1 MMMMMMI
8 MTKLSMT
15 IDNPSVP
22 PESPEILGGTVVET
36 QVKNRIIINYQ
47 LSIIIVIFVTQSP
60 SSYIFTINII
70 IIKIIYTL
78 IIIIIITIIITTII
92 NITII
97 IITIIITKS
106 RRIAWSAWN
115 VYQEVENQ
123 LQRSSYKYDDHR
135 HDL

>member
-1 MMMMMMI
+1 M
-8 MTKLSMT
+8 
-15 IDNPSVP
+15 P

-70 IIKIIYTL
+70 IIKIINTL
-78 IIIIIITIIITTII
+78 IIIIIITI
-92 NITII
+92 
-97 IITIIITKS
+97 S
-106 RRIAWSAWN
+106 RRIAWLAWN

-123 LQRSSYKYDDHR
+123 LQRSSNKYDDHR